1 MKKIIVVSVLLVAV
15 MMLSLTSV
23 QASSATLADDLYSK
37 LSAYGVTAADKVKIE
52 RYVQDNNI
60 TDAQASTVLA
70 KADEAVAVM
79 KSAGVTD
86 VTKLSA
92 ADKESIKTISSAAAQ
107 TVGLTLTFTES
118 SVKIVDSNGKVID
131 TITSVDGKLVYTGNE
146 VNVPALVGAAAALV
160 VVVGLVAKKKM
171 A

>member
-1 MKKIIVVSVLLVAV
+1 MKKVILVSVLLVT
-15 MMLSLTSV
+15 MLMFSLTSV
-23 QASSATLADDLYSK
+23 QASSATLADDLYAK

-52 RYVQDNNI
+52 RYVKDNNV
-60 TDAQASTVLA
+60 TDDQASTILA

-79 KSAGVTD
+79 DKAGVKD
-86 VTKLSA
+86 VTKLSD

-107 TVGLTLTFTES
+107 TVGLTLSFTDS
-118 SVKIVDSNGKVID
+118 SVKIIDANGKVID